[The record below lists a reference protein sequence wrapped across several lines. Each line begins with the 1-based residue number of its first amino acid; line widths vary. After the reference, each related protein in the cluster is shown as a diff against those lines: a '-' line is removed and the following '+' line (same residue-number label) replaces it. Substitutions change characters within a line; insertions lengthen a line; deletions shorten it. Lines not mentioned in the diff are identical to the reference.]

1 MLCHLDK
8 GILWCA
14 PKKMNNHPKNFAH
27 RPHPGGHTI
36 LQGEPSSQK
45 TNKNGFCLRNN
56 VLLPYFLI
64 ICYKNLILYD
74 ILLCRY
80 ITTSSLIGLNTKC
93 KGMHWSKFNTMII
106 HPTNKKEWMGAW
118 IAEIC
123 MIGSIHV
130 IECTDANISCAALVT
145 FYAKLYYIYQ
155 QAPTNIMNRNDLY
168 AHPLCCISHFLC

>member
-1 MLCHLDK
+1 MFYYHIFSWINIMLQKL
-8 GILWCA
+8 
-14 PKKMNNHPKNFAH
+14 NFVW
-27 RPHPGGHTI
+27 
-36 LQGEPSSQK
+36 S
-45 TNKNGFCLRNN
+45 
-56 VLLPYFLI
+56 FLYSANI
-64 ICYKNLILYD
+64 WD

-93 KGMHWSKFNTMII
+93 KGMHWSKYNTMII
-106 HPTNKKEWMGAW
+106 HPTKRKRANGGAW